1 MSTIYLVYNTD
12 SEPHFRREETEP
24 TGIMGSQ
31 RVIKIE
37 GYEEGKPE
45 SGTLTLMPIVEDVG
59 VVDKSGTESVVNPVN
74 ESGQQNGGRRTKR
87 QKLRQRK
94 SKKAGGNLTVK
105 ME

>member
-1 MSTIYLVYNTD
+1 
-12 SEPHFRREETEP
+12 
-24 TGIMGSQ
+24 MGSQ

-45 SGTLTLMPIVEDVG
+45 SGTLTLMPIIEG
-59 VVDKSGTESVVNPVN
+59 VAESGAESGTESVVNPVN

>member
-1 MSTIYLVYNTD
+1 MNTIYLVYNPD

-24 TGIMGSQ
+24 TGIMGFQ

-59 VVDKSGTESVVNPVN
+59 VVDESGV
-74 ESGQQNGGRRTKR
+74 ESGQQNGGRGTKR

-94 SKKAGGNLTVK
+94 SKKAGGNLTVR